1 MRMFVTTAAMIAALT
16 VSAFAEGEPTGTEAQ
31 GEADGSFKLSA
42 QQPPETIFRGSSGQL
57 AMAQGTLPSEK
68 VKGAKASKAK
78 ASTAKAS
85 KAKALKANAAASDAS
100 ASKASAK
107 EGEVSNDTGYSAE
120 SLKSPTGMDG
130 GNRK

>member
-1 MRMFVTTAAMIAALT
+1 MIAALT

-78 ASTAKAS
+78 VSKAKASTAKAS

-100 ASKASAK
+100 ASAK
-107 EGEVSNDTGYSAE
+107 EGEVYNDTGYSPE
-120 SLKSPTGMDG
+120 SLKSPTGIW
-130 GNRK
+130 RQPQIAY

>member
-1 MRMFVTTAAMIAALT
+1 MRMFVTTAAIMAALT
-16 VSAFAEGEPTGTEAQ
+16 ASAFAEGELQGTEAQ

-42 QQPPETIFRGSSGQL
+42 QQPIGSSLGQF
-57 AMAQGTLPSEK
+57 AMAQASPSGS
-68 VKGAKASKAK
+68 KGAKASKAK
-78 ASTAKAS
+78 HLTKG
-85 KAKALKANAAASDAS
+85 AASHAS

-107 EGEVSNDTGYSAE
+107 EPKGEPNDTGYSPE